1 MRKIVPHSFWLRN
14 RSLRPGD
21 SAYPL
26 PVSSDP
32 FADLARS
39 LNVFCG
45 ALRDVIKE
53 HPAPQPGSPADKECE
68 GEPLAAEWGQRPS
81 RDTRAAIFLT
91 AVSCADHLAACAD
104 VITARRAAAA
114 LYTLTRSA
122 VEAAA
127 TSCYL
132 LDPGIDAAERVRRYM
147 NWRLEG
153 LSEEMN
159 LAAGLDGPDAA
170 AYVIQAAARADAI
183 ARGASQHGFE
193 FHARKGYRAA
203 YIGDKPPHATELIEK
218 CASATT
224 GLGAAYQRL
233 LSAVVHAQSNGLTRL
248 VLPMPMSAGSDLA
261 ASHAPGVQISI
272 TANRAA
278 LDLLAGP
285 LCASTL
291 VEGLFPFFGWDMDLI
306 SPAVVRMLHTWGRIA
321 GTPYP
326 GPELR

>member
-1 MRKIVPHSFWLRN
+1 M
-14 RSLRPGD
+14 
-21 SAYPL
+21 
-26 PVSSDP
+26 SSDP

-39 LNVFCG
+39 LNTFCG

-53 HPAPQPGSPADKECE
+53 YPAPQPGSPAEKESA
-68 GEPLAAEWGQRPS
+68 GEPLAGEWGQHPS
-81 RDTRAAIFLT
+81 RNTRAAILLT

-114 LYTLTRSA
+114 LYTLTRSS

-132 LDPGIDAAERVRRYM
+132 LDRGIDAAERVRRYM
-147 NWRLEG
+147 NWRLDG

-170 AYVIQAAARADAI
+170 AYLIQAGARADAI
-183 ARGASQHGFE
+183 ARGASQHGLE
-193 FHARKGYRAA
+193 FHGRKGYRAA
-203 YIGDKPPHATELIEK
+203 YIGDKPLHATKLIER
-218 CASATT
+218 CASATP

-248 VLPMPMSAGSDLA
+248 VLPMPTPAGSDPEVT
-261 ASHAPGVQISI
+261 HVTPRVQVNI
-272 TANRAA
+272 TANKAA

-285 LCASTL
+285 LCASS
-291 VEGLFPFFGWDMDLI
+291 VIEGLFPFFGWDMDLI
-306 SPAVVRMLHTWGRIA
+306 SSAVIRMLYTWGRIA

-326 GPELR
+326 GPERR

>member
-1 MRKIVPHSFWLRN
+1 
-14 RSLRPGD
+14 
-21 SAYPL
+21 
-26 PVSSDP
+26 VSSDP

-39 LNVFCG
+39 LNVFCD

-53 HPAPQPGSPADKECE
+53 HPAPQPGSPAEKESAD
-68 GEPLAAEWGQRPS
+68 EPLAGEWGQHPS
-81 RDTRAAIFLT
+81 RNTRAAVFLT
-91 AVSCADHLAACAD
+91 AVSCDDHLAACAD

-114 LYTLTRSA
+114 LYTLTRSS

-147 NWRLEG
+147 NWRLDG

-159 LAAGLDGPDAA
+159 LAAGLDGPAAA
-170 AYVIQAAARADAI
+170 AYVTQAGARADAI

-203 YIGDKPPHATELIEK
+203 YIGIDKPPHATELIET
-218 CASATT
+218 CASATP

-248 VLPMPMSAGSDLA
+248 VLPVLPATGSDPA
-261 ASHAPGVQISI
+261 APHAPMIQVNI
-272 TANRAA
+272 TANKAA

-285 LCASTL
+285 LCASSV

-306 SPAVVRMLHTWGRIA
+306 SPAVVGMLHTWGRIA

-326 GPELR
+326 GPERR

>member
-1 MRKIVPHSFWLRN
+1 M
-14 RSLRPGD
+14 
-21 SAYPL
+21 
-26 PVSSDP
+26 SSDP

-53 HPAPQPGSPADKECE
+53 HPAPQPGSPAKEECE
-68 GEPLAAEWGQRPS
+68 GEPLAGEWGQHPS
-81 RDTRAAIFLT
+81 RDARAAVFLT

-114 LYTLTRSA
+114 LYTLTRSS

-127 TSCYL
+127 ISCYL

-147 NWRLEG
+147 NWRLDG

-170 AYVIQAAARADAI
+170 AYVIQAGARVDAI
-183 ARGASQHGFE
+183 GRGASRHGLE
-193 FHARKGYRAA
+193 FHGRKGYRAA

-218 CASATT
+218 CASATP

-248 VLPMPMSAGSDLA
+248 VLPMPTPAGSDPA
-261 ASHAPGVQISI
+261 APHAPMVQVNI
-272 TANRAA
+272 TADKAA

-285 LCASTL
+285 LCASSV

-306 SPAVVRMLHTWGRIA
+306 SPAVVGMLHTWGRIA

-326 GPELR
+326 GPERR